1 MEERGGQ
8 REDSGPPLLIGYL
21 GTFHGFVLFFLEGM
35 EGWRIGLDWI
45 QHVLRVLCHSSF
57 VFVFFGG
64 GGGRGGKDCRKP
76 VPRTWERITEVE
88 MVIGNGNMYLRT
100 RSFFRINTVQYF

>member
-64 GGGRGGKDCRKP
+64 GEAGEGRIVGSQFHEPGKGSRKW
-76 VPRTWERITEVE
+76 RW
-88 MVIGNGNMYLRT
+88 
-100 RSFFRINTVQYF
+100 